1 MSPDELAL
9 PPETPSPAEAPTQLP
24 EQQPVQL
31 PVEQRVQR
39 GIAPVWHT
47 VVLILAII
55 GFSFWGS
62 RHADSDSLNPLA
74 PVHRSLSHSP
84 HNAHSNPSEGEDPL
98 RLLRYA
104 LTGALE
110 LGVVAWVAFGLRLR
124 KVPLRSLLGQWPRGL
139 NDITKEAGI
148 AALFWIASMVVL
160 GAASLTWF
168 VVQTQIEKHQEKVQQ
183 HNHPGKPSQQK
194 SAEQKQAETVRQLME
209 IAPANGLE
217 IAAWAALCLI
227 VGFSEELA
235 FRGYLQS
242 QGIALLHRI
251 PIAVILTSLIFGAA
265 HGYQGMRGMCLIG
278 LYGALFSGIAL
289 LRRNL
294 FPGMLAHSWHDFAT
308 GLLLALIRSA
318 HLLDRLTAAS

>member
-9 PPETPSPAEAPTQLP
+9 PPETPSPVEAPTQLP
-24 EQQPVQL
+24 A
-31 PVEQRVQR
+31 QR

-74 PVHRSLSHSP
+74 PVHRSLAHSP
-84 HNAHSNPSEGEDPL
+84 HNAHSNPSDGEDPL

-168 VVQTQIEKHQEKVQQ
+168 VVQTQIEKHQEKIQQ
-183 HNHPGKPSQQK
+183 HNQPGKPSQPK
-194 SAEQKQAETVRQLME
+194 SSEKKQVETVRQLME

-217 IAAWAALCLI
+217 IAAWGALCLI

-251 PIAVILTSLIFGAA
+251 PIAIILTSLVFGAA
-265 HGYQGMRGMCLIG
+265 HGYQGIRGMCLIG

>member
-1 MSPDELAL
+1 
-9 PPETPSPAEAPTQLP
+9 
-24 EQQPVQL
+24 
-31 PVEQRVQR
+31 
-39 GIAPVWHT
+39 
-47 VVLILAII
+47 
-55 GFSFWGS
+55 
-62 RHADSDSLNPLA
+62 
-74 PVHRSLSHSP
+74 
-84 HNAHSNPSEGEDPL
+84 
-98 RLLRYA
+98 
-104 LTGALE
+104 
-110 LGVVAWVAFGLRLR
+110 
-124 KVPLRSLLGQWPRGL
+124 
-139 NDITKEAGI
+139 
-148 AALFWIASMVVL
+148 MVVL

-183 HNHPGKPSQQK
+183 HNQPGKPPQPK
-194 SAEQKQAETVRQLME
+194 SSEKKQADTIRQLME

-217 IAAWAALCLI
+217 IAAWGALCLI

-251 PIAVILTSLIFGAA
+251 PIAVILTSLVFGAA

>member
-1 MSPDELAL
+1 MSHDELILPPEAL
-9 PPETPSPAEAPTQLP
+9 PPTESSAPPPAP
-24 EQQPVQL
+24 
-31 PVEQRVQR
+31 R

-47 VVLILAII
+47 VVLIVAII

-62 RHADSDSLNPLA
+62 QHADSDSLNPLA
-74 PVHRSLSHSP
+74 PVHRS
-84 HNAHSNPSEGEDPL
+84 AHAGSAKAGTPEGADPL

-110 LGVVAWVAFGLRLR
+110 LSVVAWVAFGLRLR
-124 KVPLRSLLGQWPRGL
+124 RVPLRSLLGKWPRGL

-148 AALFWIASMVVL
+148 AALFWICSMVVL
-160 GAASLTWF
+160 FAVSVTWF
-168 VVQTQIEKHQEKVQQ
+168 VVQAQIEKHHEKVQQ
-183 HNHPGKPSQQK
+183 HGPSGKPSAPSK
-194 SAEQKQAETVRQLME
+194 SAEKQQAETIRQLME

-217 IAAWAALCLI
+217 IAAWGALCLI

-242 QGIALLHRI
+242 QGIVLLHRV
-251 PIAVILTSLIFGAA
+251 PIAIVLTSLVFGAA
-265 HGYQGMRGMCLIG
+265 HGYQGMRGMCIIG
-278 LYGALFSGIAL
+278 VYGALFSFIAL

-308 GLLLALIRSA
+308 GLLLALVRSA
-318 HLLDRLTAAS
+318 HLLDRITASS